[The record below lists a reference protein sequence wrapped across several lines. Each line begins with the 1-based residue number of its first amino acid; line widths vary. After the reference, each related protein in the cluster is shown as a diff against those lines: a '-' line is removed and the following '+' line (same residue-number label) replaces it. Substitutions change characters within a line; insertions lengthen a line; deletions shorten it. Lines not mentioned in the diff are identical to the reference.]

1 MQSISIW
8 EGSLFQFWNSSLI
21 TKHTPWDLLFE
32 SWSQTM
38 PSLVP
43 GWQKLTELNIRMLPD
58 KARTVGRR
66 RTPQSWRRRGQR
78 VWGWYHRPAERWR
91 RRMGECR
98 SLGCPGRCR
107 TRPSGDTI
115 STLISARLTQFF
127 LRSLRCTS
135 SRSSIDNGVSVKH
148 VRIKCSTV

>member
-58 KARTVGRR
+58 KARTVGMR

-78 VWGWYHRPAERWR
+78 VWRWYHRPAERWR
-91 RRMGECR
+91 RR
-98 SLGCPGRCR
+98 SLGCRGQCR

-115 STLISARLTQFF
+115 STSTSARPTQFF
-127 LRSLRCTS
+127 LPSLRCTS
-135 SRSSIDNGVSVKH
+135 SRSSIDDGVSVYEM
-148 VRIKCSTV
+148 RIKCSTVWR